1 MNNNFVNNYVF
12 AENTIIQ
19 EKQQIKQRAMFIG
32 LAMLIAL
39 ATQLFW
45 SILYFNIMMLFGFS
59 PEEATEIAD
68 QPIVQQLLNQVL
80 SAIVYVFPFLIVA
93 NGCGL
98 KLSEIASYKKPEKEN
113 LLPIILICVSFFAF
127 ANIASSMFVNL
138 LGGIGIEASGPTDNE
153 AEGVLGF
160 IVTFVGAAIVA
171 PLTEEFAIR
180 GVVLGS
186 LRKYGDGFAI
196 LTSAVLF
203 GLMHGNFVQIP
214 FAFVIGVALGFAV
227 VKTGSVWTGVIIHFI
242 NNASVVILDATT
254 RSLPSSGKL
263 MANAGFFIICF
274 ICLYL
279 GILLL
284 KGKTKEMV
292 QLSSGESELSPKKA
306 AAQFFSS
313 PFIIGY
319 IVLILINALSRAA

>member
-68 QPIVQQLLNQVL
+68 QPIVRQFLNQVL

-98 KLSEIASYKKPEKEN
+98 KLGEIASYKKPEKEH
-113 LLPIILICVSFFAF
+113 LLPIILVCVSFFAF
-127 ANIASSMFVNL
+127 ANIASSMFVNF
-138 LGGIGIEASGPTDNE
+138 LGGIGIDVSGPTDSE

-214 FAFVIGVALGFAV
+214 FAFVIGIALGFAV

-242 NNASVVILDATT
+242 NNASVVILDAAT

-292 QLSSGESELSPKKA
+292 QLSSGESELSAKKA